1 MKSRTSFFNLMAF
14 KKDIFRFA
22 PVWGLYTIGM
32 LLILFLAA
40 EERSTA
46 VLGRNVVSYMSGMAW
61 INLIYAGV
69 CALLLF
75 GDLYSSRM
83 CNALHAF
90 PVRREGWLL
99 IHILSG
105 VLFALVPNLL
115 VTGVGCLLLRGYAYV
130 GLYWFAVVMLQYLF
144 FFGTAVLSAVCAGN
158 RLAMAAIYSII
169 QFVVILVYAMTQLL
183 YQPLLYSV
191 ELAEENILR
200 YMPLLQ
206 MQDDKYLNFVYNY
219 ETITADFQGINA
231 EMWTHLAFCVLAG
244 FVSMGLALWVYRKRN
259 LENAGDFISLK
270 PLAPVFLLIYTLCAG
285 LLLLFVA
292 EIFEGVY
299 SYLFLAIGLLVG
311 FFTGQMLLKRTLK
324 VFSKRAFLGLGVI
337 VLALAGSMWLTWL
350 DPVGITTYIPP
361 KEDVKW
367 AAIYTQNDS
376 FRYNKNYDRAHYEIK
391 DPAELEALQTFHKAL
406 TENRF
411 VEDGSVDSCDIEI
424 LYERSDG
431 SRVIRY
437 YSIPVNTDLGEKAK
451 QWLSDPRYLLGSENL
466 EDLTERLVELQVD
479 RTYYLETVKG
489 DDTVYW
495 LSLIDPSEIAGFV
508 LAFQAD
514 CEAMRTAQPWEYHG
528 EEETAYYLGAYM
540 KRPDPDKTESWQ
552 ERVDLRI
559 CQCCTNTVE
568 YLDGIFEQYENAQ

>member
-1 MKSRTSFFNLMAF
+1 MKSRTSFFNLTAF

-219 ETITADFQGINA
+219 ETVTADFQGINP
-231 EMWTHLAFCVLAG
+231 EMWTHLAFCTLAG
-244 FVSMGLALWVYRKRN
+244 LVSMALSLWVYRKRN

-285 LLLLFVA
+285 VPLTLFTLLYGWTPF
-292 EIFEGVY
+292 I
-299 SYLFLAIGLLVG
+299 
-311 FFTGQMLLKRTLK
+311 
-324 VFSKRAFLGLGVI
+324 
-337 VLALAGSMWLTWL
+337 
-350 DPVGITTYIPP
+350 
-361 KEDVKW
+361 
-367 AAIYTQNDS
+367 
-376 FRYNKNYDRAHYEIK
+376 
-391 DPAELEALQTFHKAL
+391 
-406 TENRF
+406 
-411 VEDGSVDSCDIEI
+411 
-424 LYERSDG
+424 
-431 SRVIRY
+431 IR
-437 YSIPVNTDLGEKAK
+437 
-451 QWLSDPRYLLGSENL
+451 
-466 EDLTERLVELQVD
+466 
-479 RTYYLETVKG
+479 
-489 DDTVYW
+489 
-495 LSLIDPSEIAGFV
+495 
-508 LAFQAD
+508 
-514 CEAMRTAQPWEYHG
+514 
-528 EEETAYYLGAYM
+528 
-540 KRPDPDKTESWQ
+540 
-552 ERVDLRI
+552 
-559 CQCCTNTVE
+559 
-568 YLDGIFEQYENAQ
+568 